1 LITIQVVFGN
11 LTGLYSGYFQGKQ
24 TYNQFLHTLSGYV
37 LYFIYLAIG
46 EFITTYISTLGFIY
60 VGEHITQKIREE
72 YLRAMLRQNIAFFD
86 KLGAGEITTRI
97 TADTNT
103 IQDGISEKFGLTLN
117 AMATFIAAFVI
128 AFVKYW
134 KLTLILVSTVFAIVL
149 AMGSGSSF
157 IVNWTQK
164 SQQEYAKG
172 GSAAEEVLSSIR
184 NATAFNTQEKLSRH
198 YDGFLKEAEIW
209 GKKLSGIMGIM
220 MAVMM
225 TIVYLNYVSL
235 QMFACL
241 IIPTNNGLGTG
252 ILARFKVSSK
262 G

>member
-1 LITIQVVFGN
+1 M
-11 LTGLYSGYFQGKQ
+11 
-24 TYNQFLHTLSGYV
+24 HTLSGYV

-72 YLRAMLRQNIAFFD
+72 YLRAMLRQNIAYFD

-103 IQDGISEKFGLTLN
+103 IQDGVSEKFGLTLN
-117 AMATFIAAFVI
+117 ALATFIAAFVI
-128 AFVKYW
+128 AFIKYW
-134 KLTLILVSTVFAIVL
+134 KLTLILMSTVFAIVL

-164 SQQEYAKG
+164 SQHEYAKG
-172 GSAAEEVLSSIR
+172 GTAAEEVLSSIR

-198 YDGFLKEAEIW
+198 YDGYLKQAEVW

-225 TIVYLNYVSL
+225 TLVYLNYVSL
-235 QMFACL
+235 QTLF
-241 IIPTNNGLGTG
+241 
-252 ILARFKVSSK
+252 S
-262 G
+262 